1 MWDESDRVS
10 QVQFSTP
17 SIRVDYEK
25 TGGSGLGSA
34 QLTHSPVTEGALR
47 RRKML
52 EHVIDVF
59 LKLLNV
65 LVGVG

>member
-1 MWDESDRVS
+1 MSDESARVP
-10 QVQFSTP
+10 QAQFSTP
-17 SIRVDYEK
+17 PSESVLREK
-25 TGGSGLGSA
+25 GGSGLGRLK
-34 QLTHSPVTEGALR
+34 LTLSPATEGALR